1 MLEEKTESKETEYGP
16 LVPITDR
23 GIESLEQVPKVLD
36 RIFRSIMEEGTDYGK
51 IPGTPKP
58 SLWKP
63 GAELLAN
70 YCGLSAPDPTIVSK
84 EENRDPEHP
93 YFEYVI
99 KQTFFRGGVAVGAGE
114 GAANTKETRYAFR
127 WLSEGQ
133 LPKGIDKESLQW
145 RENKNKDG
153 SKWKS
158 YRVPTPPEEIFTLQ
172 NTVLKMAKK
181 RSFVDGVLQITGA
194 SRIFSQDLEDDEEER
209 IASAKPVGKGEA
221 RPKQESKN
229 IESSPSGPFDLSK
242 FGWWTK
248 DEKGKNRKWTQTDS
262 WGFAYAT
269 YSNENG
275 EQEITELAKPIVA
288 AIANN
293 GGGIVQDGELLSYEG
308 GQLLRRKNEG
318 TL

>member
-1 MLEEKTESKETEYGP
+1 MLEEKKTENEETEYGP

-23 GIESLEQVPKVLD
+23 GIESLEQVPKVLN
-36 RIFRSIMEEGTDYGK
+36 RIFKSVMEEGTDYGK

-70 YCGLSAPDPTIVSK
+70 YCGLSAPDPTIMSK

-99 KQTFFRGGVAVGAGE
+99 KQTFFRGGIAVGAGE
-114 GAANTKETRYAFR
+114 GAANTRETRYAFR

-153 SKWKS
+153 TKWKS

-209 IASAKPVGKGEA
+209 IASAKSVGKSEA
-221 RPKQESKN
+221 KPVQESRRS
-229 IESSPSGPFDLSK
+229 EPQTGPFDLSK
-242 FGWWTK
+242 FDWWTK
-248 DEKGKNRKWTQTDS
+248 DEKGKNRKWAQTDS
-262 WGFAYAT
+262 WGFANIT
-269 YSNENG
+269 YGNE
-275 EQEITELAKPIVA
+275 IVELAKPIVA

-293 GGGIVQDGELLSYEG
+293 GGGVVQDGELLSYEG